1 MGISSSLQKLK
12 NFVGWELYRTWE
24 YSLGLY
30 ANISDPYVKKASSRI
45 RVLKGKFYGKRC
57 FIMGNGP
64 SLNQM
69 DLSLLQGE
77 YVWGSNKIY
86 LLFDRINWRPSF
98 YISVDTR
105 VVPDIA
111 VEIADLTSTL
121 PDTLFFFPHH
131 FRVKNILRSGENV
144 YWYREVPLDE
154 SDLPGGMF
162 TQDASQ
168 WVSSVRTVTVA
179 ALQLAVYLGFNP
191 IYLIGC
197 DTTYKIPPTVVKL
210 QDTRDGLISTQDD
223 DPNHFV
229 PGYFGAGS
237 QWHDP
242 HVDRMIF
249 HYEQAR
255 RFCEP
260 RGVQIINATLGGNL
274 EVFPRLDYSSL
285 FSGN

>member
-1 MGISSSLQKLK
+1 MSISVSLLNIKK
-12 NFVGWELYRTWE
+12 NLGWELYRTWE
-24 YSLGLY
+24 YAMDRY
-30 ANISDPYVKKASSRI
+30 ANFSDPYVKNASSRI
-45 RVLKGKFYGKRC
+45 RALEGIYCGKRC

-64 SLNQM
+64 SLNRM
-69 DLSLLQGE
+69 DLSLLEGE

-86 LLFDRINWRPSF
+86 LLFDRIGWRPSF
-98 YISVDTR
+98 FVSVDTR

-111 VEIADLTSTL
+111 GEITGLISSL
-121 PDTLFFFPHH
+121 PDTLFFFPIH
-131 FRVKNILRSGENV
+131 FRVKNILRSRENI

-197 DTTYKIPPTVVKL
+197 DTSYNIPSTVVKA
-210 QDTRDGLISTQDD
+210 QDTQDGLISTQDD

-229 PGYFGAGS
+229 PAYFGAGS

-260 RGVQIINATLGGNL
+260 RGVRVFNATLGGNL
-274 EVFPRLDYSSL
+274 EVFPRLDFSSL
-285 FSGN
+285 FYGN